1 MLRYKGEET
10 SLNAFSKLAQRQAPF
25 DKLDLFTQYM
35 VVYLSFKLKLL
46 TVRVFI
52 TTLQRLQH

>member
-35 VVYLSFKLKLL
+35 VVYLSFNCSRFHF
-46 TVRVFI
+46 TTFYFI
-52 TTLQRLQH
+52 